1 MVLTHLP
8 LPVARPV
15 ATPVTRPRTV
25 TMALVLLAV
34 PVPLNRPHR
43 QAAGAVAQ
51 VALILPM
58 AMAAG
63 HLGPLAAGQVQA
75 RLAVTLASRIS
86 ASKAVRI
93 TVPTL
98 PMVTLMEPAIAMA
111 RYGRVAKPLPEA
123 QPMVRRKTLSFS
135 PR

>member
-1 MVLTHLP
+1 MALMPLP
-8 LPVARPV
+8 LLAALPV
-15 ATPVTRPRTV
+15 ATPVTRPQRA
-25 TMALVLLAV
+25 TMALVLLAA
-34 PVPLNRPHR
+34 PVPPNRPHR
-43 QAAGAVAQ
+43 QAAGAVARA
-51 VALILPM
+51 ALILPM
-58 AMAAG
+58 ATRAG
-63 HLGPLAAGQVQA
+63 HLGPLAAGQDQA

-86 ASKAVRI
+86 ASKAAHI
-93 TVPTL
+93 TVLTL